1 MLCLRCWTEG
11 FAILGSRTQASWK
24 YRVLAPE
31 HAGPSLYIN
40 LKVHVDGAGISPQ
53 MQRKCAYSLKGK
65 WALPEVCIFVGCPAQ
80 RHQCAWT
87 ALAQALYSPVR
98 SIFKVRE
105 LRLPAI

>member
-1 MLCLRCWTEG
+1 M
-11 FAILGSRTQASWK
+11 
-24 YRVLAPE
+24 
-31 HAGPSLYIN
+31 YIN

-65 WALPEVCIFVGCPAQ
+65 WALPEVCVFIGCPAQ

-105 LRLPAI
+105 PRLPAIQVPVLAWVIVSDPDGNQVAP